1 MGNLHSVQHETIS
14 QTLFLP
20 LLDALQKAKY
30 ERVCTALSDL
40 DWLKTGVTR
49 VLTSE
54 PSGRAFL
61 QMHENDQGDFL
72 KPSHYFETLKSKRRL
87 NLCQEV
93 AESVMRAVNIDLIKN
108 DPFSHTD
115 SLNNYD
121 IYAGD
126 GHYIEHATHDP
137 AIEGTKYACGT
148 LFGLNLRTHTLFPL
162 VNADRSDDRKREH
175 DMRGLKRIG
184 GQRLRCGAQKGR
196 KVIWVWDRA
205 GIDIKQWLQWKN
217 HDGVYFISRA
227 KENMDLSSKGDL
239 PYDVDD
245 PINAGVIAY
254 HLVHVADQVIRC
266 VVYKCPET
274 GREFSYLTSLTTIEP
289 GVVAALYKARWDIEK
304 VFDETKIKLGESKSW
319 ASSDTAKAMHS
330 VFVCLTHNLL
340 LRFENQI
347 INDKKVVN
355 GPENTRREKRLHNL
369 KRKAAK
375 SGSTI
380 SKLLERISL
389 RCTQRT
395 VKLIRWI
402 KSHLRSKC
410 SIDDD
415 LEALKQWYALG

>member
-1 MGNLHSVQHETIS
+1 MSNSYSVQYETIS
-14 QTLFLP
+14 QNLFLP
-20 LLDALQKAKY
+20 LLDALQKAKS
-30 ERVCTALSDL
+30 ERICNVLSDL

-61 QMHENDQGDFL
+61 QMLDNEEGDFL
-72 KPSHYFETLKSKRRL
+72 KPSHYFETLKSQRRL
-87 NLCQEV
+87 FLCQEV
-93 AESVMRAVNIDLIKN
+93 AASVMKAVNIDLIKD
-108 DPFSHTD
+108 DPFSYTE
-115 SLNNYD
+115 SLKHYD

-205 GIDIKQWLQWKN
+205 GIDIKQWLQWKQ

-239 PYDVDD
+239 PYDVND
-245 PINAGVIAY
+245 PINAGVIGY
-254 HLVHVADQVIRC
+254 HLVHVANQVIRC
-266 VVYKCPET
+266 IVYKCPET

-304 VFDETKIKLGESKSW
+304 VFDETKIKLEESKSW

-340 LRFENQI
+340 LKCENTI
-347 INDKKVVN
+347 IHDKKVDN
-355 GPENTRREKRLHNL
+355 RPEIARREKRLKNVL
-369 KRKAAK
+369 QKAAEI
-375 SGSTI
+375 GSTI
-380 SKLLERISL
+380 SDLLQRIKL

-395 VKLIRWI
+395 VKFIRWI
-402 KSHLRSKC
+402 KKHLKSQRS
-410 SIDDD
+410 IEDD